1 MVAIHKMQVN
11 RCRHADCHNRSSIG
25 KKHTTTTTTTTT
37 PPVTA
42 APTTTT
48 SSASTSG
55 TTTKARPA
63 TTRTT
68 TPATQVRFGVD
79 LGGVLWPFMGGELT
93 VPRTLIIIIN
103 IFDTFVNSAGLT
115 RVCHEAS
122 FMKGSA
128 TIKSSRQT
136 PIPKKSFLQSTNNII
151 RIKIHGLPRA
161 GVVYVILCCI

>member
-1 MVAIHKMQVN
+1 MSILAAGWWWAGGGGLNLPVALVWPQSRPNCDEYKQERN
-11 RCRHADCHNRSSIG
+11 QTG
-25 KKHTTTTTTTTT
+25 KQGK
-37 PPVTA
+37 VV
-42 APTTTT
+42 TT
-48 SSASTSG
+48 SPWKRCQSNPNMVCAPRSNGSEFLHLSLDPTG
-55 TTTKARPA
+55 LQRP
-63 TTRTT
+63 
-68 TPATQVRFGVD
+68 
-79 LGGVLWPFMGGELT
+79 
-93 VPRTLIIIIN
+93 PRTIIIIIN

-136 PIPKKSFLQSTNNII
+136 PIPNKSFLQSTNNII

>member
-1 MVAIHKMQVN
+1 MLCTLPGKMVAIHKMQVN

-25 KKHTTTTTTTTT
+25 KKHTTTTTTT
-37 PPVTA
+37 PPVTT

-55 TTTKARPA
+55 TTTKARPT

-93 VPRTLIIIIN
+93 VPRTLIIIIKHN
-103 IFDTFVNSAGLT
+103 LTHVSAVPDSLVFAT
-115 RVCHEAS
+115 RRVFHEGISNYHQIAKHQYQRSLSCRAPTTSSAS
-122 FMKGSA
+122 RSMGS
-128 TIKSSRQT
+128 Q
-136 PIPKKSFLQSTNNII
+136 
-151 RIKIHGLPRA
+151 GRA
-161 GVVYVILCCI
+161 